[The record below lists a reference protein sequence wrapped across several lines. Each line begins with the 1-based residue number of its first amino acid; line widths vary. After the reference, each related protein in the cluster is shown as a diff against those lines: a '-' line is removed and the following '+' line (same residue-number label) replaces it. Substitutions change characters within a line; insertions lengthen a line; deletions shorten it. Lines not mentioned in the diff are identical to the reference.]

1 MRLRSHVLGPSCVL
15 LLAPC
20 HGPFQREAVG
30 TSGGPTVSAA
40 WPPDAKDS
48 GAQTEVFAL
57 TQFVVGRYTSAYDR
71 QGMTGVV
78 ASIDQ

>member
-1 MRLRSHVLGPSCVL
+1 MGD
-15 LLAPC
+15 
-20 HGPFQREAVG
+20 
-30 TSGGPTVSAA
+30 PTTSAA

>member
-1 MRLRSHVLGPSCVL
+1 MWLRSQVLGPGCIL
-15 LLAPC
+15 LLAAC
-20 HGPFQREAVG
+20 QGPVRREAVG

-40 WPPDAKDS
+40 WPPDAGDS
-48 GAQTEVFAL
+48 AAQAEVFAL

-71 QGMTGVV
+71 QGMTGVI